1 VSAAERRPGLD
12 LLRAIAIAWVLLY
25 HASLFNLVSQDF
37 WIVRFGWMGVD
48 LFFVLSGY
56 LIGGQ
61 LMRPH
66 ARGETP
72 DYRRFLMRRALRT
85 LPTYWAIVALY
96 FLVPEFRER
105 SNIQPV
111 WQFLTFTQNLT
122 LDFPLPKAF
131 SQAWSLCVE
140 EQFYLALPLI
150 IALLAVRPSAAKTI
164 GAMLAVLIA
173 GMVLRGT
180 LWLHDVAAQPF
191 DPASYPRPDRYMN
204 FIYYPTWSRLDGLL
218 AGVAAAAVE
227 MFRWRWR
234 RFVTIWP
241 NLLLAAGVAGVG
253 AAIMF
258 FHVMIAGFLPSIF
271 GFPLLAISMM
281 MLVIGASDGRSIIG
295 SIEIPGAAA
304 LAAGAYSLYL
314 TNKMAFHAVQV
325 AARDWPEAIQSLAP
339 AIGLI
344 CALAAGAICYWAVER
359 PFLKLRDRLVV
370 APRGSAARTAA

>member
-1 VSAAERRPGLD
+1 MSAAERRPGLD

-61 LMRPH
+61 LLRPR
-66 ARGETP
+66 ARGAAP
-72 DYRRFLMRRALRT
+72 NYRRFFMRRALRT
-85 LPTYWAIVALY
+85 LPAYWAIVALY
-96 FLVPEFRER
+96 FLVPEVRER
-105 SNIQPV
+105 PNIQPA

-122 LDFPLPKAF
+122 PDFPLPKAF

-140 EQFYLALPLI
+140 EQFYLGLPLI
-150 IALLAVRPSAAKTI
+150 IALLALRPTAAKTI

-173 GMVLRGT
+173 GMVLRGA

-191 DPASYPRPDRYMN
+191 DPASYPRADRYMN

-227 MFRWRWR
+227 TVRPRWR
-234 RFVTIWP
+234 RFVTIRP

-253 AAIMF
+253 VAIMF
-258 FHVMIAGFLPSIF
+258 FHVMIAGFLPSVF
-271 GFPLLAISMM
+271 GFPLLAVSMM
-281 MLVIGASDGRSIIG
+281 MIVIAASDGRSFIG

-304 LAAGAYSLYL
+304 LATAAYSLYL
-314 TNKMAFHAVQV
+314 TNKLAFHAVQV
-325 AARDWPEAIQSLAP
+325 AARDWPETMQGLTP
-339 AIGLI
+339 AVGLVA
-344 CALAAGAICYWAVER
+344 ALAAGAMCYWAVER

-370 APRGSAARTAA
+370 VPRGSAARTAA